1 MSTKIKLFVILIL
14 AFLIRSWSINSLPLL
29 TPTKPLLDTTPTHY
43 FKPVA
48 MNTGKRGRFI
58 LNLWRLQTR
67 RICLSGFT
75 VDKTS
80 WSYPFCYSSPQP
92 HLFHSNNLVLYRLVL
107 LLTFDFRLS
116 LFLPLF

>member
-58 LNLWRLQTR
+58 LNLLEITNPEDMSIW
-67 RICLSGFT
+67 
-75 VDKTS
+75 
-80 WSYPFCYSSPQP
+80 
-92 HLFHSNNLVLYRLVL
+92 LYR
-107 LLTFDFRLS
+107 R
-116 LFLPLF
+116 